1 MQLKI
6 TFGGQYILSQTSF
19 AGDNFVLVANMF
31 LADMIFY
38 LNGLSHEI
46 DFKTFDQKI
55 TELRDV
61 RLVFETVPWSQVFC
75 MWHCGALT
83 PLYDTY
89 RVLPKFR

>member
-1 MQLKI
+1 
-6 TFGGQYILSQTSF
+6 
-19 AGDNFVLVANMF
+19 
-31 LADMIFY
+31 MIFY
-38 LNGLSHEI
+38 LKGLSHEI

-61 RLVFETVPWSQVFC
+61 RLVFETVPWSQVLC

-89 RVLPKFR
+89 LVLPKFR